1 MMEVEKPW
9 EDLQQQPLIMEEEE
23 EDLATAGL
31 HTREMRNKT
40 TDLLNLKAAA
50 ADTAEEQG
58 NKSVFFDPAKGLW
71 KCRHCDWTHRLSG
84 PCTDDILNHQG
95 YCQIARNLESLVQSE
110 PFYYS
115 SNKVSVHATV
125 EGAEE
130 DLVVGQKENS
140 NEISIEEGKETDKE
154 ENINEQETN
163 HRSSNGK
170 LEDGSQAN
178 GVHEISSGAETF
190 TVASE
195 EAQPLKLIAAIHE
208 SKIILPNWSGAL
220 DISNGSTSTTEVH
233 EIEVEKDE
241 SVTKGKVSI
250 EDYDLEKIL
259 DEQETHDLYCPNCKS
274 CITRRV
280 ILKKRK
286 RTVRQ
291 AKRDEPP
298 KRPQLVSSSTQNP
311 EESQEQQSP
320 EVFRCLSCFAFFIPT
335 DCGFDILSIFKRRDP
350 SQQGPVQHPSAPQ
363 QTSEHCGSW
372 LLSCFEIR
380 DSPKKPTDADSLKEQ
395 LLSGSQSANDNT
407 SAEGSAPSSQSND
420 TIGEAEQ
427 LDQPLLAGSS
437 STTAKNEER
446 NKQQSSESHGSASS
460 SITVHAQG
468 KK

>member
-1 MMEVEKPW
+1 MSYCTEHT
-9 EDLQQQPLIMEEEE
+9 LIGVY
-23 EDLATAGL
+23 DRKKQLPNVRTSTDAAT
-31 HTREMRNKT
+31 
-40 TDLLNLKAAA
+40 LL
-50 ADTAEEQG
+50 
-58 NKSVFFDPAKGLW
+58 SVP
-71 KCRHCDWTHRLSG
+71 
-84 PCTDDILNHQG
+84 
-95 YCQIARNLESLVQSE
+95 
-110 PFYYS
+110 
-115 SNKVSVHATV
+115 VSVHATV

-335 DCGFDILSIFKRRDP
+335 GIF
-350 SQQGPVQHPSAPQ
+350 
-363 QTSEHCGSW
+363 
-372 LLSCFEIR
+372 
-380 DSPKKPTDADSLKEQ
+380 
-395 LLSGSQSANDNT
+395 
-407 SAEGSAPSSQSND
+407 
-420 TIGEAEQ
+420 
-427 LDQPLLAGSS
+427 
-437 STTAKNEER
+437 
-446 NKQQSSESHGSASS
+446 
-460 SITVHAQG
+460 
-468 KK
+468 